1 MAAWGT
7 SMTVRRT
14 SSSTLTGPLSKES
27 DWKRAH
33 FYNKK
38 RTVRL
43 TQDGGNRNMRAA
55 ITYIAVCRTLVE
67 WTHPK
72 GRGIGASI
80 FACTH
85 GLQIVLNVLAILC
98 DEVRCCY
105 YTIVGTNDFLI
116 HPVSLLRH
124 SQIDYTN
131 IETVIEFD
139 DGFSA
144 FILLDFRAVQ
154 MRKWESA
161 YNILNYALK

>member
-1 MAAWGT
+1 MVNQNDIRDMRWGRW
-7 SMTVRRT
+7 SICCSGLGHGRRG
-14 SSSTLTGPLSKES
+14 L
-27 DWKRAH
+27 
-33 FYNKK
+33 
-38 RTVRL
+38 RL
-43 TQDGGNRNMRAA
+43 
-55 ITYIAVCRTLVE
+55 C
-67 WTHPK
+67 
-72 GRGIGASI
+72 IGSASGFEVI
-80 FACTH
+80 
-85 GLQIVLNVLAILC
+85 LNVLAILC

-144 FILLDFRAVQ
+144 FILLDFRAAQ
-154 MRKWESA
+154 MRKGESA